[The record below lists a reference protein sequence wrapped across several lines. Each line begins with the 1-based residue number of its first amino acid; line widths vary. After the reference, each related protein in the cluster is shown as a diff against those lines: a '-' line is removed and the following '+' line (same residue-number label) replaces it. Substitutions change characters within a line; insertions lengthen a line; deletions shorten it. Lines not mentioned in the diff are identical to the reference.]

1 MYFSVPHTFL
11 MSLWLLHESTSMW
24 LNLMRSTGQVFTFW
38 RYNKSMWLSSNHILT
53 LMRLYMHL
61 YTAVLFPDL
70 THIATT
76 TSEMCTE
83 YDIDILQVSFTHFT
97 ESFYIKFWNKAQ
109 GTVPRGALNRQCRLG
124 TQKHTSADCTLWIHS
139 LASQSLAREISE
151 SIHKLALH

>member
-1 MYFSVPHTFL
+1 
-11 MSLWLLHESTSMW
+11 
-24 LNLMRSTGQVFTFW
+24 
-38 RYNKSMWLSSNHILT
+38 
-53 LMRLYMHL
+53 MHL

-109 GTVPRGALNRQCRLG
+109 GTPHSHSDKMSIFNRP
-124 TQKHTSADCTLWIHS
+124 
-139 LASQSLAREISE
+139 
-151 SIHKLALH
+151 